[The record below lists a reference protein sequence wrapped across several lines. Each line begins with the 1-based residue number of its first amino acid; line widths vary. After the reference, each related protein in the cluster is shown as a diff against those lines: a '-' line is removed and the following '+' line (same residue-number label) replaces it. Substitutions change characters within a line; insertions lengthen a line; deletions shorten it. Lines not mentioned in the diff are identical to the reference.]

1 MKLNYILI
9 FLKIYNLFCYDLF
22 NDTFINNDN
31 NSIDNAVYIIKTR
44 EGDLNLEISNYKYL
58 EMNNNTRIKTT
69 FLVKKEQDINL
80 NIVYFYIEYKP
91 LKKCISIKKNEAN
104 EEIILESCDNK
115 LNLWRIIPKINSNNQ
130 LVYYVQNKF
139 NQKFWE
145 FNNIS
150 NTKNI
155 ILSNTT
161 NFYNL
166 TFKNEFQFVNM
177 YRELDKFESQILKNE
192 PIDVLIT
199 YVDLNDKHYIS
210 KIPRIKKEKDNNEL
224 KYSLRSILQNIPW
237 IRKIFILMPNEKV
250 SFLKPIKEINEKIV
264 YVKDKDYL
272 GFESN
277 SSPTIQFNL
286 HKMKKFNISE
296 NFILMDDDNFIAQP
310 LEKSDFFYE
319 EKGEVYPCLISSKYY
334 EMNKEKLEKSLL
346 ELLTKYDAKIAH
358 SESFFLVQVV
368 KSLLLMYNIFGE
380 DKQRNGK
387 KLIEP
392 VLTHNAI
399 PVKLS
404 DIEELY
410 ELINKYYNFANET
423 LAGLSRSINTLQ
435 MQTAYTAYVK
445 NKYNR
450 KVNKISYIY
459 YDLTQY
465 FDIYNNTKKLFVINT
480 GLKNYSTINF
490 QNETKVMNYLFP
502 NKTKYELNDFYMEN
516 TNNNMISLFCLVLVI
531 FLKFLIKKKKKC
543 LLNAIKL

>member
-1 MKLNYILI
+1 
-9 FLKIYNLFCYDLF
+9 
-22 NDTFINNDN
+22 
-31 NSIDNAVYIIKTR
+31 
-44 EGDLNLEISNYKYL
+44 
-58 EMNNNTRIKTT
+58 MNNNTRIKTT
-69 FLVKKEQDINL
+69 FLVKKEQDLNL
-80 NIVYFYIEYKP
+80 NIAYFYIEYKP

-130 LVYYVQNKF
+130 LVYYIQNKF
-139 NQKFWE
+139 NQKFLE
-145 FNNIS
+145 INNIS

-210 KIPRIKKEKDNNEL
+210 KISRIKKEKDNNEL

-410 ELINKYYNFANET
+410 ELINKYYSFANET
-423 LAGLSRSINTLQ
+423 LAGLSRSINSLQ

-502 NKTKYELNDFYMEN
+502 NKTKYELNDFNMEN
-516 TNNNMISLFCLVLVI
+516 TNNNIISLFCLVLVI

-543 LLNAIKL
+543 LLNVIKL